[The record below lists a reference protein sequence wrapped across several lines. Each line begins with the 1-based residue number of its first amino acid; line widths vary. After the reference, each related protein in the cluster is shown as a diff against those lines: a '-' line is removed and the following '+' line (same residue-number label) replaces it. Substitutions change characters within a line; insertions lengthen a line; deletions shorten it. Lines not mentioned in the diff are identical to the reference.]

1 MDWISVKEQ
10 LPEFK
15 QKVLLYHTQL
25 RFPHVGEMVFMDERG
40 YHFRAETIVFDCNE
54 NREKCCEGFT
64 HWMPLP
70 EPPIA

>member
-1 MDWISVKEQ
+1 MDWISVKDR

-40 YHFRAETIVFDCNE
+40 YHFRAETIVFDCDE